1 MAGDICAIPI
11 LTGARTC
18 RHFHSISKRAISAQY
33 LNNVKW
39 AEDYTP
45 DAKAGHSI
53 FIYNLRKKRL

>member
-1 MAGDICAIPI
+1 VITI

-45 DAKAGHSI
+45 DAKAGLSI